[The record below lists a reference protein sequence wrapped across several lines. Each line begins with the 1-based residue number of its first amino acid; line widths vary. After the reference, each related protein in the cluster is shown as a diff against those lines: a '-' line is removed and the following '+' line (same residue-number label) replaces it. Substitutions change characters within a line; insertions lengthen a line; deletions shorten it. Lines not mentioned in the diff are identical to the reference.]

1 MYTPGGPGLPGGRR
15 RRGAAGGGGGLPKQP
30 ERSLASALPGAL
42 SITALCTALAEPA
55 WLRIHGGTCGRQ
67 ELGVADVL
75 GAVRA
80 ELLRGERPTAAGME
94 GGGLRWEGA
103 VLGVVKE
110 PPGGGGGLRSGRL
123 RQRGSACRTV
133 AVGLRPGELRVRFG
147 AALPSCAVAEEKK
160 PQLCGFAVLG
170 RSSDTSALRARLTPP
185 PPPFVC
191 VG

>member
-80 ELLRGERPTAAGME
+80 ELLRGERPRAAGME
-94 GGGLRWEGA
+94 GGGCAGRGRCSGSLRSRRGRGGRFEERA
-103 VLGVVKE
+103 APAARLCV
-110 PPGGGGGLRSGRL
+110 PYGGGGVTAG
-123 RQRGSACRTV
+123 
-133 AVGLRPGELRVRFG
+133 
-147 AALPSCAVAEEKK
+147 
-160 PQLCGFAVLG
+160 
-170 RSSDTSALRARLTPP
+170 
-185 PPPFVC
+185 
-191 VG
+191 